1 MIQDNADLHLRGYQD
16 DIDNSDS
23 QTDPL
28 MDEREDDPVK
38 AFGVPAKE
46 FKNEMDKLDPEQP
59 DVDDD
64 ANDDAR
70 EEVEDLDEDPD
81 SRSLAA

>member
-1 MIQDNADLHLRGYQD
+1 MIQNNDDLQLHGYQD
-16 DIDNSDS
+16 DVDARDD

-38 AFGVPAKE
+38 VFGIPAKE
-46 FKNEMDKLDPEQP
+46 FKKEMDKLDLERP
-59 DVDDD
+59 DSDDE
-64 ANDDAR
+64 R
-70 EEVEDLDEDPD
+70 EEVEDLDEDPE